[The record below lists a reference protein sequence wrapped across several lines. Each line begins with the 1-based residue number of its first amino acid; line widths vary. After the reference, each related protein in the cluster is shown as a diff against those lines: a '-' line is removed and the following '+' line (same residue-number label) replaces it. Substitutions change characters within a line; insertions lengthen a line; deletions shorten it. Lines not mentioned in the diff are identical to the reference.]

1 MSNKRKKILVTG
13 GAGFIGSHMVELL
26 AELNHRVI
34 VLDALT
40 YAGNIQNIRHL
51 LKNFDVDFIEGRI
64 EDKNLVSQIL
74 EKFKIDVLINFAA
87 ETHVDNSISS
97 PRQFIGSNVIGT
109 FELVLASQ
117 EYLERRS
124 LRDFKFVQI
133 STDEVFGEVGSD
145 GKGFSESTSYAPRSP
160 YSASKASADHIVRA
174 WCNTYGFPGLI
185 THCSNNFGPRQ
196 NKEKLIP
203 KIITNAIRGKKIP
216 IYGDGKNIR
225 DWLYVTDHC
234 KGIYQAIEKGRAGE
248 SYCFGGGNEY
258 QNIQIAQKVCAQL
271 DEIRPLKN
279 DKFYASQIE
288 YVEDRK
294 GHDRHYAVDFTK
306 ASKELGYKPEHSID
320 PMIRNTIE
328 FYLSLKKS

>member
-1 MSNKRKKILVTG
+1 
-13 GAGFIGSHMVELL
+13 MVELL

-51 LKNFDVDFIEGRI
+51 RKNFDVDFIEGRI

-97 PRQFIGSNVIGT
+97 PRQFIVSNVLGT

-117 EYLERRS
+117 EYLERCS

-306 ASKELGYKPEHSID
+306 ACRELGYKPEHSID